1 MRLRKRT
8 AEVLEQGHYDDRL
21 SKTVNLLLILLITL
35 NVAAITLESIDR
47 IYAQY
52 ETVFWLFELFSVA
65 IFTIEYVARVWSSV
79 DLEEIG
85 DSRPIVGRIRYMLRP
100 IALVDLIAILPFYLS
115 LYVSMDL
122 RFLRGLRLL
131 RLFKLT
137 RYSPALGALL
147 DVIQQEAE
155 ALVAAFV
162 ILLIILVMS
171 AAGIYILENDL
182 QPEIFGSIPDS
193 MWWAIVTLTTVGY
206 GDTIPITPLGKMFG
220 GLIGL
225 LGIGMIAIP
234 AAILASGFAEN
245 IRSRKAQY
253 NQYAEMFL
261 RDGILDESER
271 WKLEELRKDLGLDSD
286 EALRLLHSMMQ
297 RVRDASLSQCPHCG
311 KNLG

>member
-1 MRLRKRT
+1 MKLRKRT
-8 AEVLEQGHYDDRL
+8 AEVLEQGHYDDGL

-35 NVAAITLESIDR
+35 NVVAITLESVDR
-47 IYAQY
+47 IYNRY
-52 ETVFWLFELFSVA
+52 ETAFWLFELFSVA
-65 IFTIEYVARVWSSV
+65 IFTIEYVARVWSSI
-79 DLEEIG
+79 DLEELG
-85 DSRPIVGRIRYMLRP
+85 DSRPVIGRIRYMFTP

-162 ILLIILVMS
+162 ILLTILVMS

-206 GDTIPITPLGKMFG
+206 GDVVPLTTLGKVFG

-245 IRSRKAQY
+245 IHSRKAKY
-253 NQYAEMFL
+253 NQYAEIFL
-261 RDGILDESER
+261 RDGILTEKER
-271 WKLEELRKDLGLDSD
+271 WKLEEMRKELGLDSD
-286 EALRLLHSMMQ
+286 EALRLLHSLMQ
-297 RVRDASLSQCPHCG
+297 RVRDAQQSQCPHCG